1 MKEIRKLIRPI
12 CNESGLTLVIVM
24 VLSVVALLMM
34 SALIYMVQ
42 SGTEISGMQKR
53 YTTAVDAGMGGVD
66 VTRQFIDTQGP
77 PPNLGAIN
85 FKLTTEGNAC
95 YTAKL
100 TNATGSWPAGCN
112 SSVVLNPAD
121 SPNSA
126 NASYDMTAT
135 LGKYTVYAKIVD
147 TVPGNTAQGAGL
159 VQTGVV
165 ASNSGQTPV
174 QAVPYLYTLE
184 VLSQGTD
191 QSLRERSKLTAV
203 YQY

>member
-53 YTTAVDAGMGGVD
+53 FTTAVDAGMGGVD
-66 VTRQFIDTQGP
+66 VTRQFIDTQGS

-85 FKLTTEGNAC
+85 FKLTTEGSNC
-95 YTAKL
+95 STIKL
-100 TNATGSWPAGCN
+100 TKPTSAWGVCN

-135 LGKYTVYAKIVD
+135 LGQYTVYAKIVD